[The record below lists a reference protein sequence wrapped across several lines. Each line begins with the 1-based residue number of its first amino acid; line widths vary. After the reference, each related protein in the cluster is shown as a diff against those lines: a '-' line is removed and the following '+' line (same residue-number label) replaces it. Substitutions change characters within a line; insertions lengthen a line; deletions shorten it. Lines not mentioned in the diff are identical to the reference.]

1 MTALFPVLLL
11 AVGAAV
17 ARLAAAA
24 LLGGQ
29 RWQCDS
35 ADWAL
40 GEDHCPILGQLVC
53 YFGAALGLCLTTT
66 ESAEIRTQAR
76 VPPMLLRRGDAW
88 ASG

>member
-1 MTALFPVLLL
+1 MALLPVLFL

-40 GEDHCPILGQLVC
+40 REDDLLWSNRLV
-53 YFGAALGLCLTTT
+53 AAL
-66 ESAEIRTQAR
+66 
-76 VPPMLLRRGDAW
+76 
-88 ASG
+88 

>member
-1 MTALFPVLLL
+1 MAACLPVLFL

-40 GEDHCPILGQLVC
+40 REDHCAL
-53 YFGAALGLCLTTT
+53 FGAAFGAAPCVKAQDRHWTL
-66 ESAEIRTQAR
+66 EIGGPGGR
-76 VPPMLLRRGDAW
+76 LIGDW
-88 ASG
+88 RLVRED